1 MVKAKKTIINDTISI
16 KISFMMVEIKLTIIM
31 LPVVF
36 KEFKVGYIFLLL
48 LFLFTALINW

>member
-48 LFLFTALINW
+48 LFLFTTLINW

>member
-36 KEFKVGYIFLLL
+36 KEFKVGYTFLLL
-48 LFLFTALINW
+48 LFLFTTLINW